1 MLFPF
6 VILEKEKKNRKKIY
20 FIYFIIK
27 NKNKLMSHSA
37 NNSRKQMSEQ
47 TAKNYKNTVYYSIA
61 VI

>member
-6 VILEKEKKNRKKIY
+6 VILEKEKKNRKKYIL
-20 FIYFIIK
+20 YFIIK

-37 NNSRKQMSEQ
+37 NNSRTQMSEQ

>member
-1 MLFPF
+1 
-6 VILEKEKKNRKKIY
+6 
-20 FIYFIIK
+20 
-27 NKNKLMSHSA
+27 MSHSA